1 VAKFIG
7 GPCDGRTAPSD
18 VYATRVC
25 GGVTYYIAEDGNYHS
40 ASDEGGAVG
49 VEVLGTHAPKGWHDL
64 QVSVNRRLPT
74 ALNRAARLRHATQRK
89 IGRKRRLR

>member
-1 VAKFIG
+1 
-7 GPCDGRTAPSD
+7 
-18 VYATRVC
+18 
-25 GGVTYYIAEDGNYHS
+25 
-40 ASDEGGAVG
+40 
-49 VEVLGTHAPKGWHDL
+49 VLGTHAPKAWHDL